1 MHRVS
6 VTQTRP
12 SKDIEWFDPRTS
24 HLVSHDFRR
33 HMLENYIAVGKQLTL
48 NSVESDDGLKLTLV
62 SEWDSAESFRAWK
75 ADPACAGFFTAQLNY
90 FDDNGITKSVEI
102 EEDV

>member
-24 HLVSHDFRR
+24 HLVSNDFRR
-33 HMLENYIAVGKQLTL
+33 HMLETYISTGKQLGVE
-48 NSVESDDGLKLTLV
+48 SVESADGLKLTLV
-62 SEWDSAESFRAWK
+62 SEWDSADSFHAWK
-75 ADPACAGFFTAQLNY
+75 ADPACAEFFTAQLNY
-90 FDDNGITKSVEI
+90 FDDTGITKSVEI
-102 EEDV
+102 EGDV